1 MKRQISKTN
10 HGIHLEN
17 PNLIETKN
25 SFKTQFIFNFLFL
38 VYGVT
43 AIYGCFYT
51 AFSVPISH
59 KTTIFYAILFCAV
72 FTFVFLMKLR
82 YILILFLSLAT
93 IVCVLLLKGSLIL
106 ENLIHHIIQGFN
118 ITYNSVISAYNE
130 KIHYNYIKLPVDSV
144 SINELTSFSTLFAVL
159 VLFIITLLM
168 AWLLI
173 RRKSTIFC
181 IVLTVPFLGVSVV
194 YNIIPHYLA
203 VAALYVFWAF
213 LILNSSFF
221 RNKSK
226 FNKKKESFYCGEKN
240 VSNHQSLIF
249 IPILVASLM
258 LINVMYP
265 MDSFQRSDFVK
276 NLRIN
281 ILNVPRV
288 PSLIQIPI
296 QSALGYNN
304 RVDLQQVGN
313 ITFTG
318 NTVLRVKSSSKE
330 GDYLKGFVGSIYT
343 GQSWDALSENEY
355 EKLDLI
361 LNGLKVQNFTSRFN
375 NLLGRSANTYDLT
388 IQNAKRNSL
397 RVYVPYGL
405 VSTPEELPGIDFIND
420 GVLRSGNALTG
431 TWEYSMKATNL
442 QIDAW
447 RMTISMRKAFMTEHT
462 NFINAALD
470 YNDFVYSH
478 YTQLPEELKEKLY
491 EYRLEH
497 NLNIVNYLSHNAFAN
512 AIISQVQS
520 ENAYTLSPGTTP
532 ADRDFVEYFLFENHK
547 GYCVHFATATVALL
561 RSAGVPARYVEGYA
575 VSPSD
580 FKDNNEWAN
589 IPDSRSH
596 AWVEIY
602 LSATGWVPLEATP
615 GADRG
620 VIDHVAA
627 EFGTSIEGYPSTEDT
642 TIDEEDMK
650 EPHNTRDL
658 SDLENDE
665 YESDEIQNSTTN
677 PLINAIINIS
687 KVFGIFALLS
697 TALYLNRKLQVSA
710 RQKQFS
716 QQDTN
721 KAAMAIYDYI
731 VKLHEYANPYETDS
745 FNLPKDLYS
754 LMLKVRFSQHML
766 TSLELEK
773 LLIYAEKQA
782 SITQVTVTLIKR
794 FLGKYIYVL
803 F

>member
-1 MKRQISKTN
+1 MKRHISNTN

-17 PNLIETKN
+17 PHIVETKN
-25 SFKTQFIFNFLFL
+25 SFKTQFIFYFLFL
-38 VYGVT
+38 VLGVL

-51 AFSVPISH
+51 AFSVPLSH
-59 KTTIFYAILFCAV
+59 KSTIFYVILFCAV
-72 FTFVFLMKLR
+72 FTFVFSMKLR
-82 YILILFLSLAT
+82 YILMLFLSLAAV
-93 IVCVLLLKGSLIL
+93 IPALLLRSSLIL
-106 ENLIHHIIQGFN
+106 DNLINHIIQGFN

-130 KIHYNYIKLPVDSV
+130 KVHYKYITLPVNPAG
-144 SINELTSFSTLFAVL
+144 INELTSFSTLFAVL
-159 VLFIITLLM
+159 VLFIITLMM

-173 RRKSTIFC
+173 RRKSTISC
-181 IVLTVPFLGVSVV
+181 LLLTVPFFGVSVV

-203 VAALYVFWAF
+203 VAALYVFWAL

-226 FNKKKESFYCGEKN
+226 FNKKKQEFYSGQRN
-240 VSNHQSLIF
+240 INHQSLF
-249 IPILVASLM
+249 FLPILVASLM
-258 LINVMYP
+258 LISVLFP

-276 NLRIN
+276 NLRIS

-318 NTVLRVKSSSKE
+318 NTVLRVKSSNNE

-343 GQSWDALSENEY
+343 GQSWDALPENEY

-375 NLLGRSANTYDLT
+375 NILGRPATTYYLT

-397 RVYVPYGL
+397 RVYAPYGL

-420 GVLRSGNALTG
+420 GVLRSGNALMG
-431 TWEYSMKATNL
+431 TWEYSIKATNL

-447 RMTISMRKAFMTEHT
+447 RMTISMREAFITEHS

-478 YTQLPEELKEKLY
+478 YTQLPEDLKKKLY

-520 ENAYTLSPGTTP
+520 ENSYTLSPGTTP

-547 GYCVHFATATVALL
+547 GYCVHFASATVALL

-602 LSATGWVPLEATP
+602 LSATGWVPIEATP
-615 GADRG
+615 GANRG
-620 VIDHVAA
+620 IIDHVAA
-627 EFGTSIEGYPSTEDT
+627 EFGTSSPNSSLDKEKMNDDED
-642 TIDEEDMK
+642 IK
-650 EPHNTRDL
+650 ELPNTRDL
-658 SDLENDE
+658 PGLEDDE
-665 YESDEIQNSTTN
+665 FESDETQNSNTN
-677 PLINAIINIS
+677 PLIDAIIKIS
-687 KVFGIFALLS
+687 KVLGIPVLLA
-697 TALYLNRKLQVSA
+697 TALFFNRKLQVSA
-710 RQKQFS
+710 RHRQFS
-716 QQDTN
+716 EQDTN
-721 KAAMAIYDYI
+721 KAAMAIYDYM
-731 VKLHEYANPYETDS
+731 VKLHKYANPYEKDS
-745 FNLPKDLYS
+745 FSLPKDLYNI
-754 LMLKVRFSQHML
+754 MLKVRFSQHML
-766 TSLELEK
+766 TKLELEK

-782 SITQVTVTLIKR
+782 AITQATVTLFKR
-794 FLGKYIYVL
+794 FIGKYVYVL

>member
-1 MKRQISKTN
+1 MKRHISKVH

-17 PNLIETKN
+17 PHIIETKAP
-25 SFKTQFIFNFLFL
+25 FKIQFIFNFLFL
-38 VYGVT
+38 ALGILAV
-43 AIYGCFYT
+43 YGCFYT
-51 AFSVPISH
+51 AFSVPLSH
-59 KTTIFYAILFCAV
+59 KAAISYAILFCALL
-72 FTFVFLMKLR
+72 TFVFLMKLR
-82 YILILFLSLAT
+82 YILMLFLSMAA
-93 IVCVLLLKGSLIL
+93 IFYALLLKGSLML
-106 ENLIHHIIQGFN
+106 EDLINHIQQGFY

-130 KIHYNYIKLPVDSV
+130 KVHYNYIKLPVDLV
-144 SINELTSFSTLFAVL
+144 GINELTSLSTIFAVFS
-159 VLFIITLLM
+159 LFIITLLM

-173 RRKSTIFC
+173 RRKSTISC
-181 IVLTVPFLGVSVV
+181 ILLTVPFLGVSVV

-203 VAALYVFWAF
+203 VAALYVFWAL

-221 RNKSK
+221 WNKSK
-226 FNKKKESFYCGEKN
+226 FNKKKEVFYSGERN
-240 VSNHQSLIF
+240 MNHQSLIF
-249 IPILVASLM
+249 LPILIACLM
-258 LINVMYP
+258 LINVMFP
-265 MDSFQRSDFVK
+265 IDGFQRSDFVK
-276 NLRIN
+276 NLHIS
-281 ILNVPRV
+281 ILNIPRV

-304 RVDLQQVGN
+304 RVNLQQVGN

-318 NTVLRVKSSSKE
+318 NTVLRVKSLSNE

-343 GQSWDALSENEY
+343 GQSWEDLPEKEY

-361 LNGLKVQNFTSRFN
+361 LNGLKVQNFTSLFN
-375 NLLGRSANTYDLT
+375 NLLGRSKNTYDLT

-397 RVYVPYGL
+397 RVYTPYGL
-405 VSTPEELPGIDFIND
+405 VSTPEELPGINFVND
-420 GVLRSGNALTG
+420 GVLRSGNALMG

-447 RMTISMRKAFMTEHT
+447 RMTISMREAFITEHS

-478 YTQLPEELKEKLY
+478 YTQLPEELKKKLY

-520 ENAYTLSPGTTP
+520 ENSYTLSPGTTP
-532 ADRDFVEYFLFENHK
+532 VDRDFVEYFLFENHK

-575 VSPSD
+575 VSSGD
-580 FKDNNEWAN
+580 FENNNEWAN

-602 LSATGWVPLEATP
+602 LSATGWVPIEATP
-615 GADRG
+615 GAERG
-620 VIDHVAA
+620 IIDHVAA
-627 EFGTSIEGYPSTEDT
+627 EFGTSSPNTPLEEEKMD
-642 TIDEEDMK
+642 DEEDIK
-650 EPHNTRDL
+650 EPPSTRDL
-658 SDLENDE
+658 PDLVDDE
-665 YESDEIQNSTTN
+665 FESDETQNLNTN
-677 PLINAIINIS
+677 PLTDAIIKIS
-687 KVFGIFALLS
+687 KVFGIPVLLA
-697 TALYLNRKLQVSA
+697 TALFFNRKLQVSA
-710 RQKQFS
+710 RYKQFS
-716 QQDTN
+716 EQDTN
-721 KAAMAIYDYI
+721 KAAMAIYDYM
-731 VKLHEYANPYETDS
+731 VKIYEYANPYEKDS
-745 FNLPKDLYS
+745 FSLPKDLYN

-766 TSLELEK
+766 TKLELEK

-782 SITQVTVTLIKR
+782 AITQATVTLYKR
-794 FLGKYIYVL
+794 FIGKYVYVL